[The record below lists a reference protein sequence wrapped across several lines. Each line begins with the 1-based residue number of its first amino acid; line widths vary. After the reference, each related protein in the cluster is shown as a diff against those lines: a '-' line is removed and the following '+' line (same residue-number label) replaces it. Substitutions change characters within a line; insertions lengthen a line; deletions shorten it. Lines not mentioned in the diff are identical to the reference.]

1 MLNVEELRRI
11 KDRVGGFTEPVLSVY
26 LNTNPAAPEN
36 RNKAYVLRLK
46 DALKELGVSRELSDT
61 VLRQVEERQ
70 RLGRTLVLFASR
82 EGKTEAFSLQ
92 TEMSEEILWGE
103 PHLAPLQLVID
114 EYQPTGV
121 VLVDAKRFRFF
132 VTSLGQIE
140 EELGAANVF
149 DTAGWR
155 EVTIS
160 PSSASPQGG
169 MAQDLFER
177 RVEAQT
183 KRFYKELGE
192 EIRRLVAQFGIK
204 RLILAG
210 PEERTAAFAEALPS
224 EVSRLVG
231 GRAHLPTGASE
242 AEVLRRVSEMEER
255 LEREEERALLTQAR
269 ERGVYGLP
277 ETLEALAEGR
287 VHMLIVPWPF
297 SGEVAWCDSCSLAVD
312 RAREDGGCP
321 YCGGKTRSRR
331 AADALLDLAES
342 RDAGIEFAR
351 GENAE
356 ALRRE
361 LGGLAGLTRF

>member
-1 MLNVEELRRI
+1 MLNLEELQGL
-11 KDRVGGFTEPVLSVY
+11 KHRVEGFEEPVLSAY
-26 LNTNPAAPEN
+26 LNTNPADPEN

-46 DALKELGVSRELSDT
+46 DALKELGVPRALAEAA
-61 VLRQVEERQ
+61 LRHVEGLQ
-70 RLGRTLVLFASR
+70 RPGRTLVLFASQD
-82 EGKTEAFSLQ
+82 GKIETLLLQ
-92 TEMSEEILWGE
+92 TEMPEEILWGE
-103 PHLAPLQLVID
+103 PHLAPLQLAID
-114 EYQPTGV
+114 EYQPTGI

-160 PSSASPQGG
+160 PSSANPQGG

-183 KRFYKELGE
+183 RRFYKELAE
-192 EIRRLVAQFGIK
+192 EIRRLVSRFGVK

-210 PEERTAAFAEALPS
+210 PEERTAAFAEALPQDTA
-224 EVSRLVG
+224 RLVG

-255 LEREEERALLTQAR
+255 LEREEERRLLDEAR
-269 ERGVYGLP
+269 ERGVYGRRR
-277 ETLEALAEGR
+277 TLEALSEGR
-287 VHMLIVPWPF
+287 VYALIVPWPF
-297 SGEVAWCDSCSLAVD
+297 SGEVAWCDGCSLAVP
-312 RAREDGGCP
+312 REESDGRCP
-321 YCGGKTRSRR
+321 YCGGSTRSRR
-331 AADALLDLAES
+331 AADALLDLAAS
-342 RDAGIEFAR
+342 RNARLEFAR

-356 ALRRE
+356 RLRSE